1 MIELIDKYYRFISSS
16 NKVET
21 TKEEKIVFTILSDL
35 RDRNTLGN
43 EFDMIDDEIQ
53 NEIIQTWIDIAKNN
67 L

>member
-1 MIELIDKYYRFISSS
+1 MEARDKYCEFI
-16 NKVET
+16 NTDDKVET

-35 RDRNTLGN
+35 RDRSGLGN

-67 L
+67 S

>member
-1 MIELIDKYYRFISSS
+1 MELIDKYYRFTSSS

-35 RDRNTLGN
+35 RDRSGLGN

-67 L
+67 S